1 MVVAPAGFAAP
12 KAMAPARAATNRPPL
27 RRLSPEHR
35 TAPPKTALDLDGIT
49 HPHVADRDCQGRR
62 NPRAMKQLRFKT
74 IRSKIGI
81 DMKKYICKKTRQ
93 AGKS

>member
-1 MVVAPAGFAAP
+1 
-12 KAMAPARAATNRPPL
+12 
-27 RRLSPEHR
+27 
-35 TAPPKTALDLDGIT
+35 LDLDGIT